1 MKEGEVTGKAR
12 GRTFHHPISR
22 IQPPLQEDGDLLD
35 RFHLGDPSAFDELV
49 ERYHLPVYHLAYRM
63 TQNRADAE
71 DIAQEVFVRAYRS
84 LKTFRRASSL
94 KTWLFQIAINLS
106 IDHQR
111 RGGLEALPKRAGMNP
126 APPSAQDPEAL
137 ALLEQKEREMEL
149 QEAVAKL
156 PEKQRAALILRIFH
170 DLSFKEIAEVVG
182 SPLGTV
188 KANYHHAVMRL
199 RCLLQDRSSH

>member
-1 MKEGEVTGKAR
+1 MGSEGEATGKAR
-12 GRTFHHPISR
+12 CRALQRPTSS
-22 IQPPLQEDGDLLD
+22 IQHQPQEDGDLLD

-84 LKTFRRASSL
+84 LKGFRRASSL
-94 KTWLFQIAINLS
+94 KTWLFKIVINLS

-111 RGGLEALPKRAGMNP
+111 RGGLDALPKRAGMDP
-126 APPSAQDPEAL
+126 TPPSAQDHEAL
-137 ALLEQKEREMEL
+137 AFLEQKEREVEL
-149 QEAVAKL
+149 QEAIAKL

-170 DLSFKEIAEVVG
+170 DLPFKKIAEVME

-199 RCLLQDRSSH
+199 RSLLAP